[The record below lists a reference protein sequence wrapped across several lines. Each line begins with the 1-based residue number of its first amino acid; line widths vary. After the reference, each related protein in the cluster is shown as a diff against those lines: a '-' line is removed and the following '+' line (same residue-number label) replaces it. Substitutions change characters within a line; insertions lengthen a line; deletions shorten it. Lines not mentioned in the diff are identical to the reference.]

1 MNAPK
6 YRNDING
13 LLPQLKQTVQDICNY
28 LPSMKIESSTLQI
41 EEHKNGTVVNV
52 KPSPA
57 MAKQNKSVEAEITS
71 DEFFSSYNQC
81 DVYSSYGRYGEH
93 RKSHYEN
100 ANSGVFLEINKYT
113 VNLNGIYANLDRKS
127 FRVTDVAD
135 DFFSTYPSLS
145 VTDESTI
152 YGTLRLNF
160 YLTSGAVAPSAVS
173 VFDYPPIYYTW
184 NLSAEYD
191 FEKISHFKTPT
202 QADYSYELPSKGNYN
217 QLTQTGMPT
226 SVNSI
231 VGLFRFDNLKS
242 FSDAWHEASGFLSGM
257 KNPKLDV
264 ACKTADRNPTIF
276 MSFTDELLNYVHEAN
291 SETSDES

>member
-1 MNAPK
+1 MNPPK

-13 LLPQLKQTVQDICNY
+13 VLPQLKQTVQDICAY
-28 LPSMKIESSTLQI
+28 LPSLRLTSNSLQI
-41 EEHKNGTVVNV
+41 EEHKTGTIINV
-52 KPSPA
+52 KPSAP
-57 MAKQNKSVEAEITS
+57 QISNSPSIEAEA
-71 DEFFSSYNQC
+71 DDFFFSSYNQC
-81 DVYSSYGRYGEH
+81 DVYSTYGRYGEQ
-93 RKSHYEN
+93 RTSHYEG

-127 FRVTDVAD
+127 FRVTEVANK
-135 DFFSTYPSLS
+135 FFSTYPSLS
-145 VTDESTI
+145 ATDESTI

-202 QADYSYELPSKGNYN
+202 QADYSYELPSKGNYD
-217 QLTQTGMPT
+217 QLTQTGMPA
-226 SVNSI
+226 SVNTI
-231 VGLFRFDNLKS
+231 VGLFKLDNLNG

-257 KNPKLDV
+257 TNPTLDV

-276 MSFTDELLNYVHEAN
+276 MSFTDELLNYVHTANTEA
-291 SETSDES
+291 SHES